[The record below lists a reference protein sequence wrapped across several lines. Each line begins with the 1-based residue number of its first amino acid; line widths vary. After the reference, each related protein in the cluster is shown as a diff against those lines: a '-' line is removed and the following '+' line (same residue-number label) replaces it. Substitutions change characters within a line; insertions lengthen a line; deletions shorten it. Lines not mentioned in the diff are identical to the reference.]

1 VTGPRRRAI
10 ASSAVA
16 FVSGG
21 VLLGV
26 ELAASRVVA
35 PYFGNSLFV
44 WGALIGVVLTGLSI
58 GYWLGGVVVDRL
70 PRASLVV
77 AVLLLGGL
85 AVLAIP
91 FVDDPVLEA
100 IVNWDPGPRADPLLA
115 ALILFGPA
123 SVILASVTPI
133 VVRLLLRSLQTAGRT
148 AGRLFSISTAGSI
161 VGTFVT
167 AFWLIPELGLD
178 QLLALLAAAL
188 FTAAVGFALVE
199 RLLPA
204 FGGALAALV
213 LAVLASISLAPHAGE
228 SLSAAQAQNWSPLYR
243 LQRERGRS
251 ATVELEGDVAV
262 VYRKETRYHRLAVV
276 DDATSRFLR
285 FDASYQSGMFLGR
298 PFRTRFDYTDFFD
311 LALAYRPSTTRMLFI
326 GLGGASAPK
335 RLWRDFPQL
344 QIDIAEL
351 DPVVVD
357 VARRYF
363 SLPTSRRLHVDVE
376 DGRRYLA
383 RRDGERWD
391 AISIDAFFSDSIPFH
406 LTTREFLELVRDRLE
421 PGGVVVTNV
430 IGALEGPDSKLFRA
444 LYRTYASVFPTVL
457 VHPVHDVGGDVTSV
471 RNIMLVATE
480 SPPVARAFLRRRWAD
495 VRRRHPRAP
504 SLAQAIADRRDV
516 RVRTD
521 DVPLLTDDYA
531 PTDALLYVG

>member
-1 VTGPRRRAI
+1 LSADRRRAF
-10 ASSAVA
+10 ASTAVA

-26 ELAASRVVA
+26 ELAASRVLA

-58 GYWLGGVVVDRL
+58 GYWLGGMIVDRI

-77 AVLLLGGL
+77 TVLILGGV

-100 IVNWDPGPRADPLLA
+100 IVEWDPGPRADPLIA
-115 ALILFGPA
+115 AVLLFGPA
-123 SVILASVTPI
+123 SVLLASVTPI
-133 VVRLLLRSLQTAGRT
+133 VVRLLIRSLATAGRT

-161 VGTFVT
+161 VGTFAT

-188 FTAAVGFALVE
+188 FTAAVAFALVE

-204 FGGALAALV
+204 FGGAAVALAI
-213 LAVLASISLAPHAGE
+213 AVLASISLAPDSGDA
-228 SLSAAQAQNWSPLYR
+228 LSASQAQNWSPLYR

-251 ATVELEGDVAV
+251 ELVELEGDVAL

-276 DDATSRFLR
+276 DDESSRYLR
-285 FDASYQSGMFLGR
+285 FDASYQSGMFLGQ
-298 PFRTRFDYTDFFD
+298 PFRTRFDYTDYFD
-311 LALAYRPSTTRMLFI
+311 LALAYRPRTTRMLFL

-344 QIDIAEL
+344 GIDVAEL

-357 VARRYF
+357 VARRFF
-363 SLPTSRRLHVDVE
+363 SLPTSPRLRVDVE

-383 RRDGERWD
+383 RHDDERWD
-391 AISIDAFFSDSIPFH
+391 AIGIDAFFSDSIPFH

-457 VHPVHDVGGDVTSV
+457 VHPVDDLGGNVTSV

-480 SPPVARAFLRRRWAD
+480 SPPVSKGFLRTRWDA
-495 VRRRHPRAP
+495 VRAKHPTAP
-504 SLAQAIADRRDV
+504 SLEKAIAGRRDV
-516 RVRTD
+516 PVRTD